1 MYIENWE
8 SFYQQAEALYT
19 ANPLL
24 TRYSIKY
31 RHCDGKLSVKVTDN
45 TTCLQYK
52 TDQQADLKKV
62 DKLNAL
68 FFALMATGQAPQEEA
83 GRTDPVRSAGASRRK
98 G

>member
-1 MYIENWE
+1 MGEEGLDGASSAMYIENWE

-45 TTCLQYK
+45 TTVSAVSRGLVGGV
-52 TDQQADLKKV
+52 AG
-62 DKLNAL
+62 
-68 FFALMATGQAPQEEA
+68 GQA
-83 GRTDPVRSAGASRRK
+83 TASCR
-98 G
+98 